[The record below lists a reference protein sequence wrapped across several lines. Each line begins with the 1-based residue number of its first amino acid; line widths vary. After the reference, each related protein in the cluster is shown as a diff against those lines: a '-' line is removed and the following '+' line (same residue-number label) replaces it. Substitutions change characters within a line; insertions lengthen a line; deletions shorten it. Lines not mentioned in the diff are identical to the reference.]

1 MKYLSLPFGLMSKS
15 LFSVIL
21 AMVVFGTGVSVDFS
35 NGTAD
40 TNSLFQG
47 LVALSQDE
55 EAPPPP
61 TDEDMAD
68 TVEAMTPEQMVN
80 FVALEAFV
88 AFIAEDLNTFWD
100 RSFRVFRAP
109 YLAPMSVELYTEP
122 IETPC
127 GPAELNNAFYC
138 PVTHSI
144 FYDGNFLNVKGTSIG
159 DFAVAVVIAH
169 EFGHAVQALLGLL
182 GGFTIQL
189 ELQAD
194 CMAGA
199 FTKYAKSFGLLTE
212 TDLDEAF
219 DLLALI
225 GDPEGIPF
233 FIPGAHGTDEQR
245 NAAFMAGFGEGVS
258 RCFSIV

>member
-1 MKYLSLPFGLMSKS
+1 MLK
-15 LFSVIL
+15 FSPKFDLTFKIFFAVIL
-21 AMVVFGTGVSVDFS
+21 ASTIFGSGVSVEQ
-35 NGTAD
+35 GT
-40 TNSLFQG
+40 LFQG
-47 LVALSQDE
+47 VIANAQDDT
-55 EAPPPP
+55 PPPP
-61 TDEDMAD
+61 AETDAEETEDIE
-68 TVEAMTPEQMVN
+68 EATTEPQPN

-88 AFIAEDLNTFWD
+88 AFIANDLNTFWE
-100 RSFRVFRAP
+100 RSFRVFGAP

-212 TDLDEAF
+212 IDLGEAF

-233 FIPGAHGTDEQR
+233 FVPGAHGTAEQR
-245 NAAFMAGFGEGVS
+245 NEAYMAGFTEGVS
-258 RCFSIV
+258 RCFSII